1 MILTSSGDSLETIAV
16 KSLYTLK
23 RNLFVLQYIPKLQ
36 IAAD

>member
-16 KSLYTLK
+16 KSLK
-23 RNLFVLQYIPKLQ
+23 RTLFVLQYIPKLQ